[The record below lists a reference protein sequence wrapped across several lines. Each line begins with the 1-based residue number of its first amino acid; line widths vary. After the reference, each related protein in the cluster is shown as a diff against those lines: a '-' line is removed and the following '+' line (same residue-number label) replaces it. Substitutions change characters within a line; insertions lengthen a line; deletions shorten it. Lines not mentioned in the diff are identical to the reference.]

1 MGLHSKVRPVIRTKG
16 NLPCEREEGIIQFAE
31 ELYDFL
37 FDYMDMPP
45 GASLD
50 MTQKHA
56 RMVSKAFTFP
66 GFEDDEIYS
75 ILFRRVEK
83 KRKSNRK
90 S

>member
-1 MGLHSKVRPVIRTKG
+1 
-16 NLPCEREEGIIQFAE
+16 
-31 ELYDFL
+31 
-37 FDYMDMPP
+37 MDMPP